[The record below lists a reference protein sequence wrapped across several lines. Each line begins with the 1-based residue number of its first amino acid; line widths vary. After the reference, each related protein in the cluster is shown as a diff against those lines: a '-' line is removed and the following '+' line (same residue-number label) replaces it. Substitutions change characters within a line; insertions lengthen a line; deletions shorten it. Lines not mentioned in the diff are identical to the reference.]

1 MAAGSLKRKQQDL
14 REDII
19 VLKALINV
27 NLPKFTINDID
38 LFLGIINDLFPGTV
52 IPQEK
57 ESEYKKEI
65 ELTAEKNCLIGN
77 KNFVDKCVHFFET
90 L

>member
-1 MAAGSLKRKQQDL
+1 MRSLKAILMAAGSLKRKQQDL

-52 IPQEK
+52 IP
-57 ESEYKKEI
+57 
-65 ELTAEKNCLIGN
+65 
-77 KNFVDKCVHFFET
+77 
-90 L
+90 